1 MKTHCVI
8 QITLLN
14 ALWRP
19 KWEGNPR
26 QNTYIHTYVYIYIY
40 MWLIHFTVQKNLTQ
54 QCKANILQ
62 H

>member
-8 QITLLN
+8 QKTLLN

-26 QNTYIHTYVYIYIY
+26 QNTYIHIYIYIY
-40 MWLIHFTVQKNLTQ
+40 IYVADSLYCTEEPDTTV
-54 QCKANILQ
+54 
-62 H
+62 